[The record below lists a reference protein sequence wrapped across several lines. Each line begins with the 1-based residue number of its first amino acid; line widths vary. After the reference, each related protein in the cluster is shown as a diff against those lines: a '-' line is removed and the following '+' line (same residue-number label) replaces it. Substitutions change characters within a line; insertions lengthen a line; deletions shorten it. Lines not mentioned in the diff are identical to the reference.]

1 MYKIYFLSLYKKLLA
16 QNAEGCYSRAMV
28 KGLRRYEFGERL
40 AEILGVSR
48 RDLRFRVTLLVTG
61 GLIAPGSRGPGSP
74 PATPDYAAD
83 LLIGVMAAP
92 QQAHTVEAI
101 RCYRELQP
109 TALAAD
115 AASPGVAV
123 GRPPSS
129 PPEDEPAPRLSLSR
143 NLRFGEA
150 LARLLDQAR
159 DRETRAH
166 LARELFGIWVS
177 RGFPVAAV
185 QLGAWRQG
193 RRTLLT
199 QRYELPD
206 GARPPAWLDPDRGG
220 AADPGMFHSVFLP
233 VSKLIEIGALTA
245 SPDERKSPMLEQL
258 GPTIANLAALA
269 RQRRNRRP
277 WERFLTTAEAAE
289 TLAEKFEARPSRFPE
304 VVDFGT
310 NPGDLRMFTYVPA
323 DLPEAPALVVV
334 LHGCTQTA
342 VSYDDGSGWSTLADR
357 HGFALLLPEQKRK
370 NNPLR
375 CFNWFR
381 HDDMQRDLGEP
392 LSIRQMIDRMIRD
405 HGIDRRRIFVTG
417 LSAGGAMTSVM
428 LATYPELFA
437 GGAIVAGVP
446 YRCAHGVQ
454 EAFDVIFQGQVRPAG
469 EWGDRVRTAS
479 PHTGPWPKVA
489 VWHGAAD
496 ATVKPLNAEETVKQW
511 LDVHGLAPAPTVETA
526 AAGYTR
532 RVWRDSGG
540 EDRVEAVLVA
550 GMGHGQPVDPDGIDG
565 CGKAAPFFPAMG
577 ISSAVHIA
585 GSWGL
590 TATRREPVRR
600 ERPVPTPP
608 VEVVIERPA
617 AADTANA
624 VIAAR
629 REQPEPGRE
638 PAPEERSKPA
648 AEPTAEPV
656 PLAAKKTPEAAGAGG
671 VDLSSILAA
680 ALGAAGL
687 GKGVGEGS
695 GPLGIDIPGIL
706 SKSFEAAGLLKGEG
720 RGKGS
725 AGGSGGGSGGGTARG
740 IDIESILAKSFEA
753 AGLLGG
759 GRQAAEPSHAAAA
772 GLAGSGWEGE
782 GWQLLAEASRSEGEV
797 PPVVGTASSGI
808 GCDVGNKVRTVS
820 RALTLGARPKLRY
833 RRKLDLSAAINILTT
848 ASFRVIV
855 DGITVDEV
863 SVVGMDYAES
873 EWTERTDI
881 DLARFAGRTV
891 TLSFELAANSNVCIE
906 VFAKAWL
913 AGIAVDE
920 APAGHA

>member
-1 MYKIYFLSLYKKLLA
+1 MAKA
-16 QNAEGCYSRAMV
+16 
-28 KGLRRYEFGERL
+28 LRRYEFGERL
-40 AEILGVSR
+40 AEILGLSR

-61 GLIAPGSRGPGSP
+61 GLIAPGARGPGSP

-115 AASPGVAV
+115 AAAPGVAV
-123 GRPPSS
+123 GRPAPGRG
-129 PPEDEPAPRLSLSR
+129 EDEPAPRHLLSASLG
-143 NLRFGEA
+143 FGQA

-159 DRETRAH
+159 DRETRSL
-166 LARELFGIWVS
+166 LAGELFGIWVS

-220 AADPGMFHSVFLP
+220 AADPGMFVSVFLP
-233 VSKLIEIGALTA
+233 VSKLIEIGRLTA
-245 SPDERKSPMLEQL
+245 PSEERKPPMLEQL

-277 WERFLTTAEAAE
+277 WERFLATAEAAE
-289 TLAEKFEARPSRFPE
+289 TLAEKFEARPSRFAE
-304 VVDFGT
+304 VAEFGT
-310 NPGDLRMFTYVPA
+310 NPGNLRMFAYVP
-323 DLPEAPALVVV
+323 DGLPEAPALVVV

-342 VSYDDGSGWSTLADR
+342 ASYDDGSGWSTLADR

-381 HDDMQRDLGEP
+381 HDDMRRDQGEP
-392 LSIRQMIDRMIRD
+392 LSIRQMIDRMVRD
-405 HGIDRRRIFVTG
+405 HGIDRRRVYVTG

-446 YRCAHGVQ
+446 YRCANGVQ
-454 EAFDVIFQGQVRPAG
+454 EAFDVIFQGRVLPAG
-469 EWGDRVRTAS
+469 EWGERVRTAS
-479 PHTGPWPKVA
+479 PHPGPWPKVS

-496 ATVKPLNAEETVKQW
+496 ATVKPVNAEETVKQW
-511 LDVHGLAPAPTVETA
+511 LDVHGLAAAPTVETA
-526 AAGYTR
+526 AAGHTR
-532 RVWRDSGG
+532 RVWRGADGD
-540 EDRVEAVLVA
+540 DRVELCLVD
-550 GMGHGQPVDPDGIDG
+550 GMGHGQPVDPAGVEG
-565 CGKAAPFFPAMG
+565 CGQAAPFFPDMG
-577 ISSAVHIA
+577 VSAAVHIA
-585 GSWGL
+585 RSWGL
-590 TATRREPVRR
+590 TETRRQAPVRA
-600 ERPVPTPP
+600 RPAPAPAGI
-608 VEVVIERPA
+608 VIDRPA
-617 AADTANA
+617 AA
-624 VIAAR
+624 AADR
-629 REQPEPGRE
+629 IPDGAATIVVADGNEGATPEP
-638 PAPEERSKPA
+638 S
-648 AEPTAEPV
+648 AEPV
-656 PLAAKKTPEAAGAGG
+656 PLAAKKTPEAAGAAG

-720 RGKGS
+720 RGKGA

-740 IDIESILAKSFEA
+740 IDIESILARSFEA

-759 GRQAAEPSHAAAA
+759 GRQAAAPSHAAAA

-782 GWQLLAEASRSEGEV
+782 GWQLLAEAPRGDGDV
-797 PPVVGTASSGI
+797 PPVVGHASSGI

-833 RRKLDLSAAINILTT
+833 RRKLDLGAAVNILTT

-873 EWTERTDI
+873 EWTGRTDI

-913 AGIAVDE
+913 AGIAVDD